1 MARNYIMDAELA
13 HRKMER
19 MAYEVLEENLD
30 EDSLILVGI
39 KENGRLI
46 AREMH
51 RLLSEIGG
59 KKIDLIDLEIDKKQP
74 GDVTLSASFDFRDR
88 VILVVD
94 DVANSGKTLLYSLK
108 PFLDYHPKKI
118 QTLVLVERSHKLF
131 PIQPDFVGLSIATTL
146 QDHIFVEASGEKITG
161 AYLQ

>member
-108 PFLDYHPKKI
+108 PFLDHHPKKI

>member
-1 MARNYIMDAELA
+1 MDAELA

-108 PFLDYHPKKI
+108 PFLDHHPKKI